1 MLVLGAAG
9 LDGPPG
15 ERTLL
20 LALLGSEEYVVLG
33 RAPCEGVHGACD
45 EPLSGDEKEP
55 YIEGSPIRLGERGSI
70 DECVL
75 VSKDQHLV
83 LKGQRT

>member
-9 LDGPPG
+9 LDGPPD

-20 LALLGSEEYVVLG
+20 LVLLGSEEYVVLG

-55 YIEGSPIRLGERGSI
+55 YIEGSPIRLGERGSV